1 MVSVLRRI
9 MGAAAVAID
18 EAARSC
24 GYELES
30 AEQTISVSKQF
41 GDISSSAA
49 MKIAKRVGANAGD
62 VAGKLAGA
70 MKPIGMVKKITVENG
85 FLNMHLDRKAFS
97 SAVLEMRQ
105 EGVALAQGRMLIE
118 YMSVNPNKP
127 WHVGHL
133 RNALIGDALANIYEA
148 AGYEV
153 ERQDYVDDL
162 GLQMAELLWWLDK
175 NGIDRPQDKKYD
187 LWLGEEY
194 VNANGYIDAHKED
207 AKAEIDE
214 MMGLMSQDG
223 TAESMKLRRVAG
235 ECVAAQYQTA
245 FDYKIY
251 HNLMVWESDIVRER
265 LLEKSLELMLSKGIA
280 RKEQSGEYAG
290 CTVIGIEGLDAAG
303 EMKGVKEQV
312 KVLVRSNGAATYL
325 AKDIAYHMWKI
336 GLLENSFKYN
346 IFIDKQP
353 NGKPIYTTS
362 HEGKRMDFGNVDNV
376 VNVIDVR
383 QSQPQSVLRMVF
395 KAMGGKASSAK
406 ILHIAYGEVQLE
418 SGSISGRRG
427 TWMNGYTAD
436 EVLSEAVRRA
446 EALVTSRFEMG
457 ALEKAE
463 VARSVALAAIK
474 FDFLKT
480 GLEKTI
486 AFSWSRT
493 INFDGDTGPYHQYM
507 HARANRIVLEA
518 GAKAAENVPE
528 DVDDTEFSL
537 VKTLAQ
543 TEEMIAKASNE
554 SRPNVITDHLCALS
568 SEFSRF
574 YERCPVLKAPEER
587 RAFRISLTRAFR
599 DTSAKM
605 LGLLGID
612 APERM

>member
-1 MVSVLRRI
+1 MVSVLREI
-9 MGAAAVAID
+9 MGAAAAAIE

-24 GYELES
+24 GYEIDS
-30 AEQTISVSKQF
+30 TEQTISVSRQF

-62 VAGKLAGA
+62 VAGRIAGA
-70 MKPIGMVKKITVENG
+70 IKPITMVKNVTVENG
-85 FLNMHLDRKAFS
+85 FINMHLDRKAFS
-97 SAVLEMRQ
+97 SAILSMR
-105 EGVALAQGRMLIE
+105 EVGAERTRMRMLIE

-148 AGYEV
+148 AGYDV
-153 ERQDYVDDL
+153 ERQDYIDDL

-175 NGIDRPQDKKYD
+175 KGIDRPQDKKYD

-194 VNANGYIDAHKED
+194 VNANRYIDAHKEE

-223 TAESMKLRRVAG
+223 TAESMRLRNIAS
-235 ECVAAQYQTA
+235 ECVVAQYQTA
-245 FDYKIY
+245 FAYKIY

-265 LLEKSLELMLSKGIA
+265 LLEKSLETMLSNGIA
-280 RKEQSGEYAG
+280 RKEQSGEYSG
-290 CTVIGIEGLDAAG
+290 CIVIGIERLDTTG
-303 EMKGVKEQV
+303 EMKGAKEQV

-325 AKDIAYHMWKI
+325 AKDIAYHMWKA
-336 GLLENSFKYN
+336 GLLDNSFNYTV
-346 IFIDKQP
+346 FIDKQP

-362 HEGKRMDFGNVDNV
+362 REGKRIDFGNVDNV
-376 VNVIDVR
+376 VNVIDAR
-383 QSQPQSVLRMVF
+383 QSQPQSILRMVF
-395 KAMGGKASSAK
+395 KAMGSKAASAN
-406 ILHIAYGEVQLE
+406 IRHIAYGEVQLE
-418 SGSISGRRG
+418 SGSISGRKG

-446 EALVTSRFEMG
+446 EALITSRFEMG
-457 ALEKAE
+457 AQEKAD

-486 AFSWSRT
+486 AFSWSRA
-493 INFDGDTGPYHQYM
+493 INFEGDTGPYHQYM

-518 GAKAAENVPE
+518 GMQAGEMVPE

-537 VKTLAQ
+537 IKIIAQ
-543 TEEMIAKASNE
+543 AEETVAKASNE
-554 SRPNVITDHLCALS
+554 SRPNVIADYLGVLS
-568 SEFSRF
+568 SGFSGF

-587 RAFRISLTRAFR
+587 RAFRILLTRAFR